1 MHSSYSS
8 PMRSN
13 GGSNAQVDRIVTGIF
28 RDLSTNETL
37 VSKFKKSK
45 LEAKAN
51 SVMHVFSV

>member
-1 MHSSYSS
+1 
-8 PMRSN
+8 MRSN